1 MSKLLDYIN
10 WSAICDDHKLETGY
24 VTPQQ
29 TQTIEDLLKNFIFQN
44 KKVDVTPIHEI
55 ELEYENSILVALYIY
70 YEGVPRT
77 NDYIGDAPEVEIQ
90 SIYLSE
96 GHKTTT
102 TNLFNLLEYNQPLMD
117 FIESEILTKHED

>member
-1 MSKLLDYIN
+1 MSKLLDYID

-24 VTPQQ
+24 ITPQQ

>member
-1 MSKLLDYIN
+1 MSKLLDYID

>member
-1 MSKLLDYIN
+1 MSKLLDYID

-24 VTPQQ
+24 VSPQQ

>member
-1 MSKLLDYIN
+1 MPKLLDYID

>member
-24 VTPQQ
+24 ISPQQ
-29 TQTIEDLLKNFIFQN
+29 RQTIEDLLKNFIFQN

-55 ELEYENSILVALYIY
+55 ELYYENYILVALYIY

-96 GHKTTT
+96 SHKTTT

>member
-1 MSKLLDYIN
+1 MSKLLDYID

-70 YEGVPRT
+70 YEGVLRT

>member
-1 MSKLLDYIN
+1 MSKLLDYID
-10 WSAICDDHKLETGY
+10 WSAICDDHKLETGDIS
-24 VTPQQ
+24 PQQ

-55 ELEYENSILVALYIY
+55 ELEYENSKLIIHYNY
-70 YEGVPRT
+70 HEGVPRT

-96 GHKTTT
+96 GEMDYI
-102 TNLFNLLEYNQPLMD
+102 TNLFDLLEYNQPLMD

>member
-24 VTPQQ
+24 ISPQQ
-29 TQTIEDLLKNFIFQN
+29 RQTIEDLLKNFIFQN

>member
-24 VTPQQ
+24 ISPQQ

>member
-1 MSKLLDYIN
+1 MSKLLDYVD
-10 WSAICDDHKLETGY
+10 WSAICDDHKLETGDIS
-24 VTPQQ
+24 PQQ

-55 ELEYENSILVALYIY
+55 ELEYENSKLIIRYNY
-70 YEGVPRT
+70 HEGVPRT

>member
-1 MSKLLDYIN
+1 MPKLLDYID

-24 VTPQQ
+24 ISPQQ
-29 TQTIEDLLKNFIFQN
+29 RQTIEDLLKNFIFQN

>member
-1 MSKLLDYIN
+1 MSKLLDYID

-24 VTPQQ
+24 ISPQQ
-29 TQTIEDLLKNFIFQN
+29 RQTIEDLLKNFIFQN

>member
-1 MSKLLDYIN
+1 MSKLLDYID
-10 WSAICDDHKLETGY
+10 WSAICDDHKLETGDI
-24 VTPQQ
+24 TPYQ
-29 TQTIEDLLKNFIFQN
+29 TQMLEDLLQNFIFQN

-55 ELEYENSILVALYIY
+55 ELEYENSKLIIHYNY
-70 YEGVPRT
+70 HEGVPRT

-102 TNLFNLLEYNQPLMD
+102 TNLFNLLEYNQSLMD